1 MLTES
6 TVNLFSRPLVNLLV
20 KSEEI
25 MLAQPLVNILGD
37 SPVNLLIKSLAKGV
51 SNTMTSRSYVF

>member
-1 MLTES
+1 MSTES
-6 TVNLFSRPLVNLLV
+6 TVNLFSRPLANLLV
-20 KSEEI
+20 KSGEI

-37 SPVNLLIKSLAKGV
+37 SPVNLLIKSPARGV